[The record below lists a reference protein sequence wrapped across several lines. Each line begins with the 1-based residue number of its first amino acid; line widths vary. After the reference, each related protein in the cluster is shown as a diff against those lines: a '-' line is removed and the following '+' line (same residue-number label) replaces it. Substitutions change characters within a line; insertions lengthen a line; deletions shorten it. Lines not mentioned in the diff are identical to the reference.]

1 MNTIT
6 KSILIL
12 LGIIVGAFILFYL
25 YGTSVYSG
33 AVEKQEAVKKEW
45 GNVQAAYQRRADL
58 VPQLVETVKG
68 ARDNERTILENV
80 TRARSGMGAAQSPAE
95 LQKLGGEINKAIN
108 IVFENYPEIRSTQ
121 NFGELQAQLEGSENR
136 VNKARTDYNEA
147 VEKSNSFIRGFW
159 KKKALALVG
168 DEEFKVYDAFAASEG
183 AENAPKID
191 FSK

>member
-12 LGIIVGAFILFYL
+12 IGVIVGAFILFYL

-68 ARDNERTILENV
+68 ARDNEREILENV

-108 IVFENYPEIRSTQ
+108 IVFENYPEIR
-121 NFGELQAQLEGSENR
+121 
-136 VNKARTDYNEA
+136 
-147 VEKSNSFIRGFW
+147 
-159 KKKALALVG
+159 
-168 DEEFKVYDAFAASEG
+168 
-183 AENAPKID
+183 
-191 FSK
+191 

>member
-12 LGIIVGAFILFYL
+12 LGIIVGAFVLFYL

-80 TRARSGMGAAQSPAE
+80 TRARSGMGAAQTPAE

-108 IVFENYPEIRSTQ
+108 IVFENYPEIKSTQ

-147 VEKSNSFIRGFW
+147 VEKSNTFIRGFW
-159 KKKALALVG
+159 KKKALSLVG
-168 DEEFKVYDAFAASEG
+168 DEEFKVYNAFSAAEG
-183 AENAPKID
+183 ADQAPKID

>member
-12 LGIIVGAFILFYL
+12 IGVIVGAFILFYL

-68 ARDNERTILENV
+68 ARDNEREILENV

-136 VNKARTDYNEA
+136 VNKARTDYNES
-147 VEKSNSFIRGFW
+147 VEKSNTYIRGFW

-168 DEEFKVYDAFAASEG
+168 DEEFKVYDAFAANEG

>member
-12 LGIIVGAFILFYL
+12 LGIIVGAFVLFYL

-80 TRARSGMGAAQSPAE
+80 TRARSGMGAAQTPAE

-108 IVFENYPEIRSTQ
+108 IVFENYPEIKSTQ

-147 VEKSNSFIRGFW
+147 VEKSNTFIRGFW
-159 KKKALALVG
+159 KKKALSLVG
-168 DEEFKVYDAFAASEG
+168 DEEFKVYDAFSAAEG
-183 AENAPKID
+183 ADQVPKID

>member
-12 LGIIVGAFILFYL
+12 LGIIVGAFVLFYL

-80 TRARSGMGAAQSPAE
+80 TRARSGMGAAQTPAE

-108 IVFENYPEIRSTQ
+108 IVFENYPEIKSTQ

-147 VEKSNSFIRGFW
+147 VEKSNTFIRGFW
-159 KKKALALVG
+159 KKKALSLVG
-168 DEEFKVYDAFAASEG
+168 DEEFKVYDAFSAAEG
-183 AENAPKID
+183 ADQAPKID

>member
-12 LGIIVGAFILFYL
+12 LGVIVGAFILFYL

-68 ARDNERTILENV
+68 ARDNE
-80 TRARSGMGAAQSPAE
+80 
-95 LQKLGGEINKAIN
+95 
-108 IVFENYPEIRSTQ
+108 VFENYPEIRSTQ

-159 KKKALALVG
+159 KKKALSLVG

>member
-12 LGIIVGAFILFYL
+12 LGVIVGAFILFYL

-33 AVEKQEAVKKEW
+33 AVEKQEAVKKQW

-58 VPQLVETVKG
+58 VPQF
-68 ARDNERTILENV
+68 LENV

-159 KKKALALVG
+159 KKKALSLVG

>member
-1 MNTIT
+1 
-6 KSILIL
+6 LIL
-12 LGIIVGAFILFYL
+12 LGIIVGAFVLFYL

-80 TRARSGMGAAQSPAE
+80 TRARSGMGAAQTPAE

-108 IVFENYPEIRSTQ
+108 IVFENYPEIKSTQ

-147 VEKSNSFIRGFW
+147 VEKSNTFIRGFW
-159 KKKALALVG
+159 KKKALSLVG
-168 DEEFKVYDAFAASEG
+168 DEEFKVYDAFSAAEG
-183 AENAPKID
+183 ADQAPKID